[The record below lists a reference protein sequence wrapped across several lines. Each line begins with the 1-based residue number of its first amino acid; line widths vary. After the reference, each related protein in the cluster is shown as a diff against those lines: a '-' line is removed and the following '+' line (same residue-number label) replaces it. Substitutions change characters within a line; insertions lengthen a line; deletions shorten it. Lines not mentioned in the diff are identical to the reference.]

1 MADRAVSQAFPIAAI
16 NKARPPYDKCHTAAW
31 GFYFIWDGLFEIF
44 HAAFKQGLVLVARD
58 VPGDVGAAA
67 LRVAHLAEDP
77 AVGAGDALNSGNRA
91 VDIDVDVHIG
101 AALLVAV
108 LEGDLAVLGQ
118 LGQDVYKRQ
127 ADLKVPMDKQ
137 VILRHGTITSNAGF
151 LGNPI
156 TYGVFGAEGLLYA
169 SIALIPVRIFLWSA
183 GLSLYTK
190 TDSKSVIKN
199 LLTHPCVV
207 SVFIG
212 FGVMFAPFELPGFV
226 TKTISSIGGCT
237 TAISMMVIGAI
248 LADINLKSIPIKL
261 LSYYSFIRLIFI
273 PAVVFIVLSVFKVEP
288 LLTGVCTLLS
298 GMPAASMTA
307 ILAAKYNGNSEF
319 GSQVVFVSTMLSMI
333 TIPLMTL
340 FF

>member
-1 MADRAVSQAFPIAAI
+1 MSTFQTMLNLQLSLFAIMLVGFFCRKKGLIDPKTRGVLSDLLINIILPCNIISSFDIEVTDKLLKSAGMVFAIYMGVQFFSYLVS
-16 NKARPPYDKCHTAAW
+16 
-31 GFYFIWDGLFEIF
+31 
-44 HAAFKQGLVLVARD
+44 LVAYR
-58 VPGDVGAAA
+58 
-67 LRVAHLAEDP
+67 
-77 AVGAGDALNSGNRA
+77 
-91 VDIDVDVHIG
+91 
-101 AALLVAV
+101 
-108 LEGDLAVLGQ
+108 
-118 LGQDVYKRQ
+118 
-127 ADLKVPMDKQ
+127 KVPMDQQ

-190 TDSKSVIKN
+190 TDSKSAVKN
-199 LLTHPCVV
+199 LMTHPCVV

-212 FGVMFAPFELPGFV
+212 FALMFAPFELPNFV
-226 TKTISSIGGCT
+226 TRTINSIGGCT

-248 LADINLKSIPIKL
+248 LADINLKNIPIKL

-307 ILAAKYNGNSEF
+307 ILAAKYDGNSEF
-319 GSQVVFVSTMLSMI
+319 GSQVVFFSTMLSMV

-340 FF
+340 FFK

>member
-1 MADRAVSQAFPIAAI
+1 MSTFQTMLNLQLSLFAIMLVGFFCRKKGLIDPKTRGVLSDLLINIILPSNIISSFDIEVTDKLLKSAGMVFAIYMGVQFFSYLVS
-16 NKARPPYDKCHTAAW
+16 
-31 GFYFIWDGLFEIF
+31 
-44 HAAFKQGLVLVARD
+44 LVAYR
-58 VPGDVGAAA
+58 
-67 LRVAHLAEDP
+67 
-77 AVGAGDALNSGNRA
+77 
-91 VDIDVDVHIG
+91 
-101 AALLVAV
+101 
-108 LEGDLAVLGQ
+108 
-118 LGQDVYKRQ
+118 
-127 ADLKVPMDKQ
+127 KVPMDQQ

-190 TDSKSVIKN
+190 TDSKSVVKN
-199 LLTHPCVV
+199 LMTHPCVV

-212 FGVMFAPFELPGFV
+212 FALMFAPFELPNFV
-226 TKTISSIGGCT
+226 TRTINSIGGCT

-248 LADINLKSIPIKL
+248 LADINLKNIPIKL

-307 ILAAKYNGNSEF
+307 ILAAKYDGNSEF
-319 GSQVVFVSTMLSMI
+319 GSQVVFFSTMLSMV

-340 FF
+340 FFK

>member
-1 MADRAVSQAFPIAAI
+1 MLNLQLSLFAIMLIGFFCRKRNLIDPKTRGALSDLLINVILPCNIVSSFDIEVTDKLLKSAGMVFAI
-16 NKARPPYDKCHTAAW
+16 YM
-31 GFYFIWDGLFEIF
+31 GVQIF
-44 HAAFKQGLVLVARD
+44 SYLVS
-58 VPGDVGAAA
+58 
-67 LRVAHLAEDP
+67 RVA
-77 AVGAGDALNSGNRA
+77 
-91 VDIDVDVHIG
+91 
-101 AALLVAV
+101 
-108 LEGDLAVLGQ
+108 
-118 LGQDVYKRQ
+118 Y
-127 ADLKVPMDKQ
+127 LKVPMDKQ

-207 SVFIG
+207 AVFVG
-212 FGVMFAPFELPGFV
+212 FAVMFAPFELPGFV
-226 TKTISSIGGCT
+226 TQTISSVGGCT
-237 TAISMMVIGAI
+237 TAVSMMVIGAI
-248 LADINLKSIPIKL
+248 LADINLKNIPIKL

-273 PAVVFIVLSVFKVEP
+273 PAAVFIVLSVFHVEP
-288 LLTGVCTLLS
+288 LLVGVCTLLS

-307 ILAAKYNGNSEF
+307 ILAAKYDGNAEF
-319 GSQVVFVSTMLSMI
+319 GSQVVFVSTILSMI

>member
-1 MADRAVSQAFPIAAI
+1 MSVFQTMLNLQLSLFAI
-16 NKARPPYDKCHTAAW
+16 MLI
-31 GFYFIWDGLFEIF
+31 GFFCRRKNLIDEKTRG
-44 HAAFKQGLVLVARD
+44 VLSDLLINIILPCNILGSFRMEVTDELLRSAGM
-58 VPGDVGAAA
+58 VFA
-67 LRVAHLAEDP
+67 LYMGVQVFSYLLSRVA
-77 AVGAGDALNSGNRA
+77 
-91 VDIDVDVHIG
+91 
-101 AALLVAV
+101 
-108 LEGDLAVLGQ
+108 
-118 LGQDVYKRQ
+118 Y
-127 ADLKVPMDKQ
+127 LKVPMDKQ

-199 LLTHPCVV
+199 LMTHPCVV
-207 SVFIG
+207 SVFVG
-212 FGVMFAPFELPGFV
+212 FALMFLPFELPVFV
-226 TKTISSIGGCT
+226 TNTIDYVGGCT
-237 TAISMMVIGAI
+237 TAVSMMVIGAI
-248 LADINLKSIPIKL
+248 LADIKLDNIPKGL
-261 LSYYSFIRLIFI
+261 LAYYSFIRLIFI
-273 PAVVFIVLSVFKVEP
+273 PACVFIALNLFHVQP

-307 ILAAKYNGNSEF
+307 ILAAKYKGNYEF
-319 GSQVVFVSTMLSMI
+319 GSQVVFVSTVLSVV